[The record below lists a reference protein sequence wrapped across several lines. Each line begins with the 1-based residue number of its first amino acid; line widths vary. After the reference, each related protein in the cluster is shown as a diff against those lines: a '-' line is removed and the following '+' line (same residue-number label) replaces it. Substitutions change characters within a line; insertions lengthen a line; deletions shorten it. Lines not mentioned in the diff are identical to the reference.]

1 MWLIPPEYYL
11 KDLAPPEYYLKSYFL
26 EIILRTE
33 EIILQKLVNSFV
45 FLSTVI
51 YIELNAL
58 IYSGEVLTLG
68 KRPFP

>member
-33 EIILQKLVNSFV
+33 ENNS
-45 FLSTVI
+45 SQT
-51 YIELNAL
+51 
-58 IYSGEVLTLG
+58 S
-68 KRPFP
+68 